1 MKIRECV
8 LSDLILVS
16 RFSCEDGGIERDRE
30 VMKERDCWEVR
41 PVCRKCQ
48 QLSLM
53 EGFGEEKEREND
65 GLISSESTK

>member
-16 RFSCEDGGIERDRE
+16 RFSCEDAGIERDRE
-30 VMKERDCWEVR
+30 RERGDERKRAREVR

-48 QLSLM
+48 QLPLK
-53 EGFGEEKEREND
+53 EGFRVEKERGRVMD
-65 GLISSESTK
+65 